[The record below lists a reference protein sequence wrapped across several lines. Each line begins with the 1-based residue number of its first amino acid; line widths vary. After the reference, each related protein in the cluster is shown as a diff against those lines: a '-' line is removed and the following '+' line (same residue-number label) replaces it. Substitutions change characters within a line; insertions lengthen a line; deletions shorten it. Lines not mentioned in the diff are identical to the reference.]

1 MIDVKGSRHG
11 SADSA
16 RMNRGSESGGSSP
29 GRHTDGPGRDA
40 GTASCVRFLRE
51 PATHG
56 GGFEAVEV
64 KETSKSWVFL
74 TPHDVYKLKKPIENH
89 FQDLR
94 SLAARE
100 ANCRIEVR
108 LNRRLAREIY
118 LGVVPIT
125 REASG
130 GLALAGEGD
139 VVDWLVHMRR
149 LPADRMLDQIILN
162 GEADEQETR
171 DRLARLANSLVEFY
185 RDAPVAGLTGQDYVQ
200 LFEQEQAKNRAV
212 LKEPRFARDLGSLDD
227 LLARFDDSLAAVRG
241 ELEQRV
247 RDGRIVDGHGD
258 LRPEHVCLVDPPV
271 VIDCLEFSERLRMI
285 DPFDELVYLGL
296 ECAVIGAPTIR
307 GDLIERCAAG
317 LGDRPSVGVLRLYE
331 AYRALLRARQ
341 SLAHLLVPAPRD
353 PAKWMPM
360 ARGYI
365 GVAERALLTR

>member
-1 MIDVKGSRHG
+1 MIDVKGGRHG

-16 RMNRGSESGGSSP
+16 PMNRGSESGGSSP
-29 GRHTDGPGRDA
+29 GPHTDGPGRDA
-40 GTASCVRFLRE
+40 GTASCVRFLRD

-74 TPHDVYKLKKPIENH
+74 TPHEVYKLKKPVENH
-89 FQDLR
+89 FQELR

-100 ANCRIEVR
+100 ANCRNEVR

-118 LGVVPIT
+118 LGVVSIT

-185 RDAPVAGLTGQDYVQ
+185 RDAPVAGLTGQDYIH

-227 LLARFDDSLAAVRG
+227 LLARFDDTLAAVRG

-296 ECAVIGAPTIR
+296 ECAVIGAPAIR

-331 AYRALLRARQ
+331 AYRAFLRARQ

-360 ARGYI
+360 CTCST
-365 GVAERALLTR
+365 GVPKPAV